1 MAQTPAT
8 EQENLLTPTLDTRW
22 AGATGSNFG
31 RVRLALSVA
40 LAAHLLVI
48 WIAAGGLEALFV
60 GRTGPVRKPAALKP
74 IGDQAGTL
82 DGIAAEIIDAA
93 ELDKRYIS
101 FRAGRAAVDNEAA
114 ASAAKSQP
122 QPPSPPPSAV
132 TEQPSK
138 DAPGE
143 GGAPAP
149 PQPRKTD
156 PPKLERPVLSQADMA
171 ELLASTMEDLQGGA
185 VAVAAPGAARLGDA
199 SPFVRSVIRILK
211 QTMPR
216 GLGVKGSVTIQLVVS
231 QTGTVEAIRVV
242 KSSGRL
248 DLDRLVMERVGA
260 TRLAVPARDTPMRER
275 MLQITYDYN

>member
-1 MAQTPAT
+1 MEQPPASEPENLRTPA
-8 EQENLLTPTLDTRW
+8 LDTRW
-22 AGATGSNFG
+22 DDTAIPNLG

-40 LAAHLLVI
+40 LAVHLLVI

-60 GRTGPVRKPAALKP
+60 GQRGAAPKSAAPKP
-74 IGDQAGTL
+74 IGDLAGVL
-82 DGIAAEIIDAA
+82 DGVAAEIIDAA

-101 FRAGRAAVDNEAA
+101 FRAGRAAADSEAA
-114 ASAAKSQP
+114 AAAAKSQP
-122 QPPSPPPSAV
+122 QPPSPPPSAIA
-132 TEQPSK
+132 EQPAK
-138 DAPGE
+138 DIPGE
-143 GGAPAP
+143 GEQPA
-149 PQPRKTD
+149 QPKTRKPEPSD
-156 PPKLERPVLSQADMA
+156 RAVLTQAEMA

-231 QTGTVEAIRVV
+231 EAGTVEAIRVV
-242 KSSGRL
+242 KSSGRP
-248 DLDRLVMERVGA
+248 DLDRLILERVGA